1 MKKIFLLLAFSV
13 TAYSQINFTTFPK
26 IAFGDWYFVAKP
38 DTLPGH
44 HWADSGYY
52 YHRHKELGFNYVWGS
67 ATDTTILNR
76 GQGLKILHDLNFNN
90 PDPYVFNYCWSA
102 ANEWT

>member
-1 MKKIFLLLAFSV
+1 LLAFSV

-26 IAFGDWYFVAKP
+26 IAFGDWYFVSNGAS
-38 DTLPGH
+38 

-52 YHRHKELGFNYVWGS
+52 YHRHKELGCNYLWGS
-67 ATDTTILNR
+67 ANSTTILNN
-76 GQGLKILHDLNFNN
+76 GQNLKILHDLNFGN

-102 ANEWT
+102 ANDWTRT